1 MHSGDEDDPSDMF
14 LSSSIAWEG
23 QGIPN
28 SACRNSCVCE
38 GGLDSSV
45 MMEVGGRSV
54 VGWWEDLGRS
64 GNRVGGPF
72 FFLHILCDTQKVRF
86 AGPRLPFYC
95 L

>member
-45 MMEVGGRSV
+45 MMEVGGRWSV
-54 VGWWEDLGRS
+54 GGKIWEDLGIGWGVLS
-64 GNRVGGPF
+64 F
-72 FFLHILCDTQKVRF
+72 FFT
-86 AGPRLPFYC
+86 FYVIRKR
-95 L
+95 